1 MEKLNEIVF
10 YNIDKAIRTYRVYA
24 QKQLK
29 QKGYK
34 ITIDQ
39 WLIIKSI
46 IENPDISQ
54 QELGELVFKDNAS
67 VTRMVELLVKA
78 KYLVRKPYSGD
89 RRRVRLVVTKACL
102 KLIED
107 MHSLVIANRKHALQN
122 ISSKDIDLLNKAL
135 GQIILNCQE

>member
-29 QKGYK
+29 QKGYN

-46 IENPDISQ
+46 QENPDISQ
-54 QELGELVFKDNAS
+54 QDLGALVFKDNAS
-67 VTRMVELLVKA
+67 VTRMVELLVKN
-78 KYLVRKPYSGD
+78 KYLVRKPYASD
-89 RRRVRLVVTKACL
+89 RRRVKLVVTKACA
-102 KLIED
+102 KIVED
-107 MHSLVIANRKHALQN
+107 MHVVVIQNRKKALQS
-122 ISSKDIDLLNKAL
+122 IGPKELEVLNKTL
-135 GQIILNCQE
+135 GQIIANCQE

>member
-29 QKGYK
+29 LKGYN

-46 IENPDISQ
+46 QENPDISQ
-54 QELGELVFKDNAS
+54 QDLGSLVFKDNAS
-67 VTRMVELLVKA
+67 VTRMVELLVKN
-78 KYLVRKPYSGD
+78 KYLVRKPYASD
-89 RRRVRLVVTKACL
+89 RRRVKLVVTKTCL
-102 KLIED
+102 RIIEE
-107 MHSLVIANRKHALQN
+107 MHTVVIQNRKKALN
-122 ISSKDIDLLNKAL
+122 GIGPKELEVLNKTL
-135 GQIILNCQE
+135 GIIIDNCQE